1 MSRNTKIILGI
12 LAALIVICACTAV
25 IMVIL
30 GQQVSKVA
38 KEAIVNDPAK
48 VAEVADKIATYTAP
62 PGYKQTAMSILG
74 FDMILLTPTDSQPDN
89 MIILMQFPASA
100 NLSREEMEKQMQQ
113 SVNQQF
119 KTGDFQMN
127 VVDQTETL
135 IRGETTTL
143 TISEGTNSNGVTI
156 RQVTGVF
163 RGNNGTALVTIMAP
177 ADRWNQDQVDA
188 FLRSIH

>member
-12 LAALIVICACTAV
+12 LAALIVICACVAV
-25 IMVIL
+25 IMVIV

-62 PGYKQTAMSILG
+62 PGYTQTAMSILG
-74 FDMILLTPTDSQPDN
+74 FDMILLTPPDSQPDN

-143 TISEGTNSNGVTI
+143 TTSEGTNSNGVTI

-163 RGNNGTALVTIMAP
+163 RGNNGTALVAIMAP